1 MANITIGPLVCSNQP
16 QLPQKVVFAAVRT
29 RGDLRSGP
37 DTEVITYDTLTVNIG
52 NAMDIES
59 GTFNTP
65 VQGLYKFSVS
75 YGGKRGG
82 PERILVKKNGDH
94 VFDII
99 GASYSWMFSLDK
111 DDTITLFNEADLDVG
126 RTRHGPGF
134 REMHLYFTGQLI

>member
-1 MANITIGPLVCSNQP
+1 MAVDVKYRRCEVALIIHRITLDIIGY
-16 QLPQKVVFAAVRT
+16 FRMM
-29 RGDLRSGP
+29 
-37 DTEVITYDTLTVNIG
+37 ITVNIG